1 MQEQEFRKHDGDP
14 LWLKGLQHLP
24 TKIRNLLTLNKLLA
38 HQAWFV
44 KPELIKASHFID
56 DIQSNPCIMYKSC
69 EYHVIVL

>member
-24 TKIRNLLTLNKLLA
+24 AKMRNLLMVNKMLA

-44 KPELIKASHFID
+44 RPE
-56 DIQSNPCIMYKSC
+56 
-69 EYHVIVL
+69 HVKVS